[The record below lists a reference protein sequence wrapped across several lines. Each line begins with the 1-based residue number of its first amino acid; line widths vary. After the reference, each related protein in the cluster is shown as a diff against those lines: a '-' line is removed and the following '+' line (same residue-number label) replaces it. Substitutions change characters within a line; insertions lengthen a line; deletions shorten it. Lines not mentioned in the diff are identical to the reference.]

1 MREASHASGGCGTLS
16 CGRER
21 RVRGRCFGRHRC
33 RLLFRRLRAF
43 PGKAGKEAF
52 REGNRCM
59 PRRYRRPVVP
69 GTGER
74 GEGRG
79 TRRCPPCPFP
89 ARAEGLLD
97 RQDGQIGRSPFPARA
112 EGRGIRAGRRRFA
125 PFVSEGRVPAAGRRP
140 VLQDCL
146 RLNSF
151 SISAFSSV
159 TAQGL
164 PWGQKSGSSVR
175 SHCRTS

>member
-1 MREASHASGGCGTLS
+1 MLPGDAGPLS

-21 RVRGRCFGRHRC
+21 RVRGRRFGRHRC

-43 PGKAGKEAF
+43 PGNVGKEAF
-52 REGNRCM
+52 GEGNRCM

-79 TRRCPPCPFP
+79 TRRCPPPC
-89 ARAEGLLD
+89 
-97 RQDGQIGRSPFPARA
+97 PFPARA
-112 EGRGIRAGRRRFA
+112 EGRGIRARERCFA
-125 PFVSEGRVPAAGRRP
+125 PFVPEGRVPATGHRP
-140 VLQDCL
+140 GLQDCL